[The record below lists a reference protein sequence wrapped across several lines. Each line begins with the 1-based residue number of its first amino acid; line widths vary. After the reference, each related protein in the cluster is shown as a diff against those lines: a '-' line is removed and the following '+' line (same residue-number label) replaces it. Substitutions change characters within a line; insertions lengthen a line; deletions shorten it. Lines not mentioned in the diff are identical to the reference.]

1 MKYKKGENFMNSN
14 YNPIYPNLN
23 NSGFNATAMGGVAS
37 VPSTKTEMES
47 NNTALMQ
54 ANDNMLD
61 LEQSYIE
68 NILRLNKGKLATLY
82 FSYPDSVEWRDRK
95 YTGIIEAAGRDH
107 IIVSDP
113 KTGRWYLLLMI
124 YLNYVDFDEKIN
136 YSPEFYL
143 AN

>member
-1 MKYKKGENFMNSN
+1 MNSN

-107 IIVSDP
+107 IILSDP
-113 KTGRWYLLLMI
+113 KNGRWYLLLMI
-124 YLNYVDFDEKIN
+124 YLNYADFDEKIN
-136 YSPEFYL
+136 YSPTFYIP
-143 AN
+143 NQGR

>member
-1 MKYKKGENFMNSN
+1 M
-14 YNPIYPNLN
+14 P
-23 NSGFNATAMGGVAS
+23 
-37 VPSTKTEMES
+37 S
-47 NNTALMQ
+47 NNTLNQSNKMVATTQ
-54 ANDNMLD
+54 ATNNMLA

-68 NILRLNKGKLATLY
+68 NILRLNKGKLATFY
-82 FSYPDSVEWRDRK
+82 RSFPDSVEWRDK
-95 YTGIIEAAGRDH
+95 TFTGIIEADGRDH

>member
-1 MKYKKGENFMNSN
+1 MNTNYYSNPTYPNLGNEGFEATAMKSIASMPSINTKMNSN
-14 YNPIYPNLN
+14 NMLAN
-23 NSGFNATAMGGVAS
+23 
-37 VPSTKTEMES
+37 
-47 NNTALMQ
+47 MQ
-54 ANDNMLD
+54 ANNNMLD

-82 FSYPDSVEWRDRK
+82 FSYPDSVEWRDRT

-113 KTGRWYLLLMI
+113 KNGRWYLLLMI

-136 YSPEFYL
+136 YSPEYYL
-143 AN
+143 QN

>member
-1 MKYKKGENFMNSN
+1 MNTN
-14 YNPIYPNLN
+14 YYTNPTYPNM
-23 NSGFNATAMGGVAS
+23 GDTGYPITAMGGAAS
-37 VPSTKTEMES
+37 IPNST
-47 NNTALMQ
+47 NNNNLSKVQ
-54 ANDNMLD
+54 ANNGMLD

-68 NILRLNKGKLATLY
+68 NILRLNRGKLATFY
-82 FSYPDSVEWRDRK
+82 FSYPDSVEWRDK
-95 YTGIIEAAGRDH
+95 TYTGIIEAAGRDH

-143 AN
+143 PNQ